1 MYKNIFDNHLRKGD
15 IFSAYMFWGQDDFSI
30 EQYAT
35 KVALSFAPSS
45 DIQKIYFDEYNYETC
60 MDILSQSS
68 LFLSTNIVLVK
79 LVKKIPKKEIDNLIK
94 ICNINKDTHI
104 IFACLQNKN
113 PKVTKPV
120 DFKSM
125 AKSFNTKTSSVEVRF
140 FAPQPTEA
148 IKILQNEAKKQ
159 NIIFE
164 QNALIYLYEL
174 HEKDLSLCLSD
185 INKLSILQE
194 TITIDTI
201 KQQCYGMGA
210 VSLEDFLNNLFLGN
224 RYKKDLYKILEEGVN
239 EIYLINQ
246 MTSFV
251 QQLFT
256 INTYLKLY
264 GNLDILKIWGYPLP
278 QDIAK
283 QRANIA
289 MRYTQNQYT
298 SMLKQLL
305 TLELEL
311 KSGKTIDTNSY
322 IQAYIRK
329 FSATFS

>member
-15 IFSAYMFWGQDDFSI
+15 IFSAYMFWGQDDFFI
-30 EQYAT
+30 EHYAT

-68 LFLSTNIVLVK
+68 LFLSTNIVLIK
-79 LVKKIPKKEIDNLIK
+79 LIKKIPKKEIDNLIK
-94 ICNINKDTHI
+94 VCNINKDTHI

-113 PKVTKPV
+113 PKVTTSV

-125 AKSFNTKTSSVEVRF
+125 AKSFNAKTSSAEVRF
-140 FAPQPTEA
+140 FTPQPTEA
-148 IKILQNEAKKQ
+148 IKILQDEAKKQ
-159 NIIFE
+159 NTNFE
-164 QNALIYLYEL
+164 QNALIDLYAM
-174 HEKDLSLCLSD
+174 HEKDLSLCISD
-185 INKLSILQE
+185 ISKLSILQE
-194 TITIDTI
+194 TITTNIV
-201 KQQCYGMGA
+201 KNQCFGMGT
-210 VSLEDFLNNLFLGN
+210 VLLDSFLNNLFLGN
-224 RYKKDLYKILEEGVN
+224 RYKKDLFKILEEGVN

-246 MTSFV
+246 ITSFV
-251 QQLFT
+251 QQLFI
-256 INTYLKLY
+256 INIYLKLY
-264 GNLDILKIWGYPLP
+264 GNLNILEIWGYPLP

-305 TLELEL
+305 NLELEL
-311 KSGKTIDTNSY
+311 KSAKIIDTNSY